1 VTSTTELVR
10 VVALV
15 DGTLAVGRSLH
26 GRGAWLCAGSAG
38 CFDLAVR
45 RGAFAR
51 SFRRPISEAATAELR
66 RSLGV

>member
-15 DGTLAVGRSLH
+15 DGTLAVGRGLH
-26 GRGAWLCAGSAG
+26 GRGAWLCAGSSG

-51 SFRRPISEAATAELR
+51 SFRRPIGDAAIANLR
-66 RSLGV
+66 RSLDV